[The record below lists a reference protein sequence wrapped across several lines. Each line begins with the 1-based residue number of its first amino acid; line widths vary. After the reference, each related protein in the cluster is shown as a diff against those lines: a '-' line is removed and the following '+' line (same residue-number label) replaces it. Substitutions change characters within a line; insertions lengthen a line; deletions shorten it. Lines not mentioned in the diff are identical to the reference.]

1 MSNDKPNAMT
11 VVEGLNINK
20 LSSMMRTIVEF
31 QKLVQS
37 QLKQNHDYG
46 VIPGTS
52 KPTLLKPGAEKI
64 NMMLGLTS
72 EFEIIDST
80 RDWDNGFFQYQV
92 KCKLIRNNV
101 VVTEGLGSCNSRE
114 RKYAKQDPYTLDNTI
129 LKMAKKRALI
139 DATLHVASLS
149 DIFTQD
155 LEDMDLEGESVQ
167 QQQEARYYTDADG
180 TINQKQ
186 AKRMFALARGNADIV
201 KRAMSEYGYP
211 ENARSTDVQKVDYE
225 GICNRI
231 EQLVAEKSENVEV
244 EVVE

>member
-231 EQLVAEKSENVEV
+231 EQLVAEKAENVEV

>member
-20 LSSMMRTIVEF
+20 LSTMMRTIEEF

-37 QLKQNHDYG
+37 QLRQNHDYG

-64 NMMLGLTS
+64 NMMMGLTS

-80 RDWDNGFFQYQV
+80 RDWEHGFFQYQV

-114 RKYAKQDPYTLDNTI
+114 RKYARQDPYTLDNTI

-155 LEDMDLEGESVQ
+155 IEDMDLEGEKIQ
-167 QQQEARYYTDADG
+167 QQKYYTDTDG
-180 TINQKQ
+180 TITNKQ
-186 AKRMFALARGNADIV
+186 AKRMFALAKGNAEIV
-201 KRAMSEYGYP
+201 KKAMAENGYD
-211 ENARSTDVQKVDYE
+211 ENAKSLDVKKVDYE
-225 GICNRI
+225 KICNRI
-231 EQLVAEKSENVEV
+231 EELAKEK
-244 EVVE
+244 

>member
-114 RKYAKQDPYTLDNTI
+114 RKYVRQDPYTLDNTI

-231 EQLVAEKSENVEV
+231 EQLVAEKAENVEV

>member
-1 MSNDKPNAMT
+1 MSEVNQMT
-11 VVEGLNINK
+11 VVESLNINK
-20 LSSMMRTIVEF
+20 MSGMIKKIEEF
-31 QKLVQS
+31 QNLVQS

-64 NMMLGLTS
+64 NMMMGLTS
-72 EFEIIDST
+72 EFELVDST

-92 KCKLIRNNV
+92 KCKLMRHGTVI
-101 VVTEGLGSCNSRE
+101 TEGLGACNTRE
-114 RKYAKQDPYTLDNTI
+114 RKYARQDPYTLDNTI

-155 LEDMDLEGESVQ
+155 IEDMDLEGESVQ
-167 QQQEARYYTDADG
+167 QQQQARYHTDADG
-180 TINQKQ
+180 TITQKQ

-201 KRAMSEYGYP
+201 KRAMTENGYP
-211 ENARSTDVQKVDYE
+211 ENARSLEVQKLDYE
-225 GICNRI
+225 KICNRI
-231 EQLVAEKSENVEV
+231 EELVKEE
-244 EVVE
+244 

>member
-1 MSNDKPNAMT
+1 MSEVNQMT
-11 VVEGLNINK
+11 VVESLNINK
-20 LSSMMRTIVEF
+20 MSGMIQKIEEF
-31 QKLVQS
+31 QNLVQS

-64 NMMLGLTS
+64 NMMMGLTS
-72 EFEIIDST
+72 EFEVVDST

-92 KCKLIRNNV
+92 KCKLMRHGTVI
-101 VVTEGLGSCNSRE
+101 TEGLGACNTRE

-155 LEDMDLEGESVQ
+155 IEDMDLDGQTVSNQ
-167 QQQEARYYTDADG
+167 KRYATDVDG
-180 TINQKQ
+180 TITQKQ
-186 AKRMFALARGNADIV
+186 AKRMFALAKGNADIV
-201 KRAMSEYGYP
+201 KQAMTENGYP
-211 ENARSTDVQKVDYE
+211 ENARSTEVQKLDYE
-225 GICNRI
+225 KICNRI
-231 EQLVAEKSENVEV
+231 EELAKEE
-244 EVVE
+244 

>member
-1 MSNDKPNAMT
+1 MSEVNQMT
-11 VVEGLNINK
+11 VVESLNINK
-20 LSSMMRTIVEF
+20 MSGMIQKIEEF
-31 QKLVQS
+31 QNLVQS

-64 NMMLGLTS
+64 NMMMGLTS
-72 EFEIIDST
+72 EFEVVDST

-92 KCKLIRNNV
+92 KCKLMRHGTVI
-101 VVTEGLGSCNSRE
+101 TEGLGACNTRE

-155 LEDMDLEGESVQ
+155 IEDMDLDGQTVSNQ
-167 QQQEARYYTDADG
+167 KRYATDVDG
-180 TINQKQ
+180 TITQKQ
-186 AKRMFALARGNADIV
+186 AKRMFALAKGNADIV
-201 KRAMSEYGYP
+201 KRAMTENGYP
-211 ENARSTDVQKVDYE
+211 ENARSMEVQKLDYE
-225 GICNRI
+225 KICNRI
-231 EQLVAEKSENVEV
+231 EELAKEE
-244 EVVE
+244 

>member
-1 MSNDKPNAMT
+1 MSEVNQMT
-11 VVEGLNINK
+11 VVESLNINK
-20 LSSMMRTIVEF
+20 MSGMIKKIEEF
-31 QKLVQS
+31 QNLVQS

-64 NMMLGLTS
+64 NMMMGLTS
-72 EFEIIDST
+72 EFELVDST

-92 KCKLIRNNV
+92 KCKLMRHGTVI
-101 VVTEGLGSCNSRE
+101 TEGLGACNTRE

-167 QQQEARYYTDADG
+167 QQQKARYYTEADG
-180 TINQKQ
+180 TITQKQ
-186 AKRMFALARGNADIV
+186 AKRMFALAKGNADIV
-201 KRAMSEYGYP
+201 KRAMMENGYP
-211 ENARSTDVQKVDYE
+211 ENARSLEVRKLDYE
-225 GICNRI
+225 KICNRI
-231 EQLVAEKSENVEV
+231 EELVKEE
-244 EVVE
+244 

>member
-167 QQQEARYYTDADG
+167 QQQEARYYTDSDG

-186 AKRMFALARGNADIV
+186 AKRMFALARGNVDIV

-231 EQLVAEKSENVEV
+231 EQLVAEKAENVEV

>member
-114 RKYAKQDPYTLDNTI
+114 RKYARQDPYTLDNTI

-167 QQQEARYYTDADG
+167 QQQKARYYTDADG
-180 TINQKQ
+180 TITQKQ
-186 AKRMFALARGNADIV
+186 AKHMFALARGNADIV

-231 EQLVAEKSENVEV
+231 EQLVAEKAENVEV
-244 EVVE
+244 KVVE

>member
-1 MSNDKPNAMT
+1 MSEKNMNSITVIESINPNKMSTAI
-11 VVEGLNINK
+11 EK
-20 LSSMMRTIVEF
+20 IVEF
-31 QKLVQS
+31 QKLVQN

-46 VIPGTS
+46 IIPGTS

-72 EFEIIDST
+72 EFEVVDAT
-80 RDWDNGFFQYQV
+80 RDWENGFFQYQV
-92 KCKLIRNNV
+92 KCKLMRNGV
-101 VVTEGLGSCNSRE
+101 VITEGLGACNTRE
-114 RKYAKQDPYTLDNTI
+114 NKYKKQDPYTLDNTI

-180 TINQKQ
+180 TITQKQ

-231 EQLVAEKSENVEV
+231 EQLVAEKAENVEV